1 MSSLSVGTK
10 IVSANL
16 LLAALLA
23 GAVGSTVCFVDQQ
36 HAILVAMNEKTD
48 SMTKDVADLLTKSKE
63 VQISVIQVQ
72 QFLSD
77 VSATRAQDGL
87 NDGFEEAEKH
97 AKEFD
102 TLATTVRKLAE
113 KLEQPGIVS
122 LVETARTDF
131 APYYENGTKMAH
143 QYVEGGPSAG
153 NKLMPP
159 FDAAAEKINKD
170 VDTIIEQVNT
180 YREAASKDLDE
191 RQDAI
196 EAKGKALLNILY
208 GLAAFSFVLIGGV
221 LFFVRRKITAPLMH
235 MVAAMTTLSQGDKNI
250 TIPEVSSD
258 DEIGQMASAMHVF
271 HENMLQTEKL
281 EASAVQQKA
290 EAERQRKKA
299 MHDMAIAFEQSVGR
313 IVGTVSAS
321 ATELQKN
328 ATTMTAAAQMTQQQS
343 SMVATATQQTSANV
357 QAVAGATEEMTAS
370 SREIGQQ
377 MDKASHMAHSAVEEA
392 SRTGTVVDGLAQ
404 AAQKIGDVVHLIQE
418 IAGQTNLLA
427 LNATIEAA
435 RAGEAGKGFAVVA
448 SEVKS
453 LANQTAKAT
462 EEISAQ
468 IDGIQQATQSTVS
481 AIKTIGEK
489 IEQISHVS
497 TSIASAVQ
505 EQGAATGEISSNVQQ
520 AAQGT
525 EEISRSIS
533 DVAQAAEQT
542 GAVAGTVLTA
552 ADHLAKQAADLR
564 TEVDKFMSSMNA
576 A

>member
-1 MSSLSVGTK
+1 MSSFSVGAK

-16 LLAALLA
+16 IIVALLA
-23 GAVGSTVCFVDQQ
+23 GAIASTVFFVEQQ
-36 HAILVAMNEKTD
+36 RALLVSMNQKTD
-48 SMTKDVADLLTKSKE
+48 EMTKDVSELLVKSKE

-77 VSATRAQDGL
+77 ISATRGQDGL

-97 AKEFD
+97 AKQFD
-102 TLATTVRKLAE
+102 SLTGDVLKLAK
-113 KLEQPGIVS
+113 KLELPNIVK
-122 LVETARTDF
+122 EIEGAQTDF
-131 APYYENGTKMAH
+131 TPYYENGKKMAQ
-143 QYVEGGPSAG
+143 QYVDGGPAAG

-159 FDAAAEKINKD
+159 FDAAAEKINED
-170 VDTIIEQVNT
+170 VETIIKHVDT
-180 YREAASKDLDE
+180 YRETSSKDLDE

-196 EAKGKALLNILY
+196 EAKSTFLLNVLY
-208 GLAAFSFVLIGGV
+208 GLGAFSVALVIGI
-221 LFFVRRKITAPLMH
+221 FAYVRKSVTAPLQH
-235 MVAAMTTLSQGDKNI
+235 MVSSMTALSQGDKNVSI
-250 TIPEVSSD
+250 PTIRTD
-258 DEIGQMASAMHVF
+258 DEIGRMASAMHVF
-271 HENMLQTEKL
+271 QENMMQTEKL
-281 EASAVQQKA
+281 EAAAAQQKI
-290 EAERQRKKA
+290 ESEKQRKQA
-299 MHDMAIAFEQSVGR
+299 LHDMANTFEQSVGR
-313 IVGTVSAS
+313 IVGAVSTSATQLQKDAS
-321 ATELQKN
+321 AMAQ
-328 ATTMTAAAQMTQQQS
+328 AAQTTQQQS
-343 SMVATATQQTSANV
+343 SLVATATQQTSANV

-377 MDKASHMAHSAVEEA
+377 MDKASHMASSAVEEA
-392 SRTGTVVDGLAQ
+392 VRTGTVVDGLAQ

-468 IDGIQQATQSTVS
+468 IDGIQQATQSTVA

-505 EQGAATGEISSNVQQ
+505 EQGAVTGEISSNVQQ

-533 DVAQAAEQT
+533 SVAQAAEQT
-542 GAVAGTVLTA
+542 GAVAGTVLSA
-552 ADHLAKQAADLR
+552 AGILTQQASALR
-564 TEVDKFMSSMNA
+564 TEVDKFMDSMNA